1 MAQPRFSVIFTLTIT
16 TTTRFPTR
24 LITAIHLCEQKRKR
38 LHISIKSKKI
48 TPIKW
53 KAFFS
58 KAANS

>member
-1 MAQPRFSVIFTLTIT
+1 MAQPRFSAIFTLT

-53 KAFFS
+53 TAFFS